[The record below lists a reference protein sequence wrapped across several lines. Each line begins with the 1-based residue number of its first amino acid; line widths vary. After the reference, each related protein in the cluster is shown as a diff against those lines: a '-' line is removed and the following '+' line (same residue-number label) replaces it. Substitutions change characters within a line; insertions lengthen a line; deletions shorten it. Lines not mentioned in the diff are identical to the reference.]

1 MSGNRLK
8 AIDTSQARNVPKYGA
23 GQQTNK
29 LYIGVTSLSN
39 EVGQPPNGAT
49 ARTTRFLDTSQGE
62 M

>member
-8 AIDTSQARNVPKYGA
+8 VIDTSQARNVPEYQA

-29 LYIGVTSLSN
+29 LYIGVASLSN

-49 ARTTRFLDTSQGE
+49 NPYYPIS
-62 M
+62 

>member
-1 MSGNRLK
+1 MSGNWLE
-8 AIDTSQARNVPKYGA
+8 ASDTSQARNVPEYRA

-29 LYIGVTSLSN
+29 LYIGVASLSN

>member
-1 MSGNRLK
+1 VSGNRLE
-8 AIDTSQARNVPKYGA
+8 AIDTSQARNVPEYRAK
-23 GQQTNK
+23 QQTNK
-29 LYIGVTSLSN
+29 LYIGVASLSN